1 MSLLWVSSPFRL
13 AVNLG
18 LSAGASLG
26 AKIVKAEETVV
37 KWLGLALLSQGGI
50 SIGLSMIVA
59 RELPGFADKI
69 ITVILFFVLVF
80 KILGPILAKVSI
92 SKAGEVDGLKRKV
105 MKEKKS
111 MKALF
116 LVLNKTEKLNDIL
129 EKFMEVGVTGATIL
143 DSQGMGSALIE
154 GEIPLF
160 GGVLRS
166 VMDNNRPYNKTI
178 FTLVNDEDMRA
189 AKAAVK
195 EVLGEMDQPGVGQ
208 MFSVDVGDVVG
219 I

>member
-1 MSLLWVSSPFRL
+1 
-13 AVNLG
+13 
-18 LSAGASLG
+18 
-26 AKIVKAEETVV
+26 
-37 KWLGLALLSQGGI
+37 
-50 SIGLSMIVA
+50 
-59 RELPGFADKI
+59 
-69 ITVILFFVLVF
+69 
-80 KILGPILAKVSI
+80 
-92 SKAGEVDGLKRKV
+92 
-105 MKEKKS
+105 

-166 VMDNNRPYNKTI
+166 VIDSNRPYNKTI

-189 AKAAVK
+189 AKSAVK
-195 EVLGEMDQPGVGQ
+195 DVLGDMNQPGVGL

>member
-1 MSLLWVSSPFRL
+1 
-13 AVNLG
+13 
-18 LSAGASLG
+18 
-26 AKIVKAEETVV
+26 
-37 KWLGLALLSQGGI
+37 
-50 SIGLSMIVA
+50 
-59 RELPGFADKI
+59 
-69 ITVILFFVLVF
+69 
-80 KILGPILAKVSI
+80 
-92 SKAGEVDGLKRKV
+92 
-105 MKEKKS
+105 

-129 EKFMEVGVTGATIL
+129 EKFIEVGVTGATIL

-189 AKAAVK
+189 AKSAVK
-195 EVLGEMDQPGVGQ
+195 DVLGDMNQPGVGL
-208 MFSVDVGDVVG
+208 MFSVEVGDVVG

>member
-1 MSLLWVSSPFRL
+1 MSW
-13 AVNLG
+13 
-18 LSAGASLG
+18 
-26 AKIVKAEETVV
+26 AKA
-37 KWLGLALLSQGGI
+37 
-50 SIGLSMIVA
+50 
-59 RELPGFADKI
+59 F
-69 ITVILFFVLVF
+69 LVF
-80 KILGPILAKVSI
+80 EILGPILAKVSI
-92 SKAGEVDGLKRKV
+92 TKAGEVDGLKRKV

-166 VMDNNRPYNKTI
+166 VIDNNRPYNKTI
-178 FTLVNDEDMRA
+178 FTLVNEEDMRA
-189 AKAAVK
+189 AKSAVK
-195 EVLGEMDQPGVGQ
+195 DVLGDMNQPGVGL

>member
-1 MSLLWVSSPFRL
+1 
-13 AVNLG
+13 
-18 LSAGASLG
+18 
-26 AKIVKAEETVV
+26 
-37 KWLGLALLSQGGI
+37 
-50 SIGLSMIVA
+50 
-59 RELPGFADKI
+59 
-69 ITVILFFVLVF
+69 
-80 KILGPILAKVSI
+80 
-92 SKAGEVDGLKRKV
+92 
-105 MKEKKS
+105 

-160 GGVLRS
+160 SGVLRS

-178 FTLVNDEDMRA
+178 FTLVNEEDMSA
-189 AKAAVK
+189 AKSAVK
-195 EVLGEMDQPGVGQ
+195 DVLGDMNQPGVGL

>member
-1 MSLLWVSSPFRL
+1 
-13 AVNLG
+13 
-18 LSAGASLG
+18 
-26 AKIVKAEETVV
+26 
-37 KWLGLALLSQGGI
+37 
-50 SIGLSMIVA
+50 
-59 RELPGFADKI
+59 
-69 ITVILFFVLVF
+69 
-80 KILGPILAKVSI
+80 
-92 SKAGEVDGLKRKV
+92 
-105 MKEKKS
+105 
-111 MKALF
+111 MKALV

-143 DSQGMGSALIE
+143 DSQGMGQALIE

-189 AKAAVK
+189 AKSAVK
-195 EVLGEMDQPGVGQ
+195 DVLGDMNQPGVGL
-208 MFSVDVGDVVG
+208 MFTVDVGDVVG

>member
-1 MSLLWVSSPFRL
+1 
-13 AVNLG
+13 
-18 LSAGASLG
+18 
-26 AKIVKAEETVV
+26 
-37 KWLGLALLSQGGI
+37 
-50 SIGLSMIVA
+50 
-59 RELPGFADKI
+59 
-69 ITVILFFVLVF
+69 
-80 KILGPILAKVSI
+80 
-92 SKAGEVDGLKRKV
+92 
-105 MKEKKS
+105 

-116 LVLNKTEKLNDIL
+116 LVLNKTEKINDIL

-189 AKAAVK
+189 AKSAVND
-195 EVLGEMDQPGVGQ
+195 VLGDMNQPGVGL
-208 MFSVDVGDVVG
+208 MFSVDVGYVVG

>member
-1 MSLLWVSSPFRL
+1 
-13 AVNLG
+13 
-18 LSAGASLG
+18 
-26 AKIVKAEETVV
+26 
-37 KWLGLALLSQGGI
+37 
-50 SIGLSMIVA
+50 
-59 RELPGFADKI
+59 
-69 ITVILFFVLVF
+69 
-80 KILGPILAKVSI
+80 
-92 SKAGEVDGLKRKV
+92 
-105 MKEKKS
+105 

-166 VMDNNRPYNKTI
+166 VMDNNRPYNKTN
-178 FTLVNDEDMRA
+178 FTLVEDEKLMEIKD
-189 AKAAVK
+189 AVRS
-195 EVLGEMDQPGVGQ
+195 VLGDMNKPGAGL
-208 MFSVDVGDVVG
+208 MFSVDVDNVTG

>member
-1 MSLLWVSSPFRL
+1 
-13 AVNLG
+13 
-18 LSAGASLG
+18 
-26 AKIVKAEETVV
+26 
-37 KWLGLALLSQGGI
+37 
-50 SIGLSMIVA
+50 
-59 RELPGFADKI
+59 
-69 ITVILFFVLVF
+69 
-80 KILGPILAKVSI
+80 
-92 SKAGEVDGLKRKV
+92 
-105 MKEKKS
+105 
-111 MKALF
+111 MKALV

-178 FTLVNDEDMRA
+178 FTLVNEEDMRA
-189 AKAAVK
+189 AKSAVK
-195 EVLGEMDQPGVGQ
+195 DVLGDMNQPGVGL
-208 MFSVDVGDVVG
+208 MLSVDVGDVVG

>member
-1 MSLLWVSSPFRL
+1 
-13 AVNLG
+13 
-18 LSAGASLG
+18 
-26 AKIVKAEETVV
+26 
-37 KWLGLALLSQGGI
+37 
-50 SIGLSMIVA
+50 
-59 RELPGFADKI
+59 
-69 ITVILFFVLVF
+69 
-80 KILGPILAKVSI
+80 
-92 SKAGEVDGLKRKV
+92 
-105 MKEKKS
+105 

-129 EKFMEVGVTGATIL
+129 EKFIEVGVTGATIL

-178 FTLVNDEDMRA
+178 FTLLNDEDMRA
-189 AKAAVK
+189 AKSAVK
-195 EVLGEMDQPGVGQ
+195 DVLGDINQPGVGL
-208 MFSVDVGDVVG
+208 MFSVEVGDVVG

>member
-1 MSLLWVSSPFRL
+1 
-13 AVNLG
+13 
-18 LSAGASLG
+18 
-26 AKIVKAEETVV
+26 
-37 KWLGLALLSQGGI
+37 
-50 SIGLSMIVA
+50 
-59 RELPGFADKI
+59 
-69 ITVILFFVLVF
+69 
-80 KILGPILAKVSI
+80 
-92 SKAGEVDGLKRKV
+92 
-105 MKEKKS
+105 

-160 GGVLRS
+160 GGVPRS

-189 AKAAVK
+189 AKSAVND
-195 EVLGEMDQPGVGQ
+195 VLGDMNQPGMGL

>member
-1 MSLLWVSSPFRL
+1 
-13 AVNLG
+13 
-18 LSAGASLG
+18 
-26 AKIVKAEETVV
+26 
-37 KWLGLALLSQGGI
+37 
-50 SIGLSMIVA
+50 
-59 RELPGFADKI
+59 
-69 ITVILFFVLVF
+69 
-80 KILGPILAKVSI
+80 
-92 SKAGEVDGLKRKV
+92 
-105 MKEKKS
+105 

-154 GEIPLF
+154 GKIPLF

-178 FTLVNDEDMRA
+178 FTLVKDEKLMEIKD
-189 AKAAVK
+189 AVRS
-195 EVLGEMDQPGVGQ
+195 VLGDMNKPGVGL
-208 MFSVDVGDVVG
+208 MFSVDVDNVTG

>member
-1 MSLLWVSSPFRL
+1 
-13 AVNLG
+13 
-18 LSAGASLG
+18 
-26 AKIVKAEETVV
+26 
-37 KWLGLALLSQGGI
+37 
-50 SIGLSMIVA
+50 
-59 RELPGFADKI
+59 
-69 ITVILFFVLVF
+69 
-80 KILGPILAKVSI
+80 
-92 SKAGEVDGLKRKV
+92 
-105 MKEKKS
+105 

-189 AKAAVK
+189 AKSAVNDA
-195 EVLGEMDQPGVGQ
+195 LGDMDQPGVGL

>member
-1 MSLLWVSSPFRL
+1 
-13 AVNLG
+13 
-18 LSAGASLG
+18 
-26 AKIVKAEETVV
+26 
-37 KWLGLALLSQGGI
+37 
-50 SIGLSMIVA
+50 
-59 RELPGFADKI
+59 
-69 ITVILFFVLVF
+69 
-80 KILGPILAKVSI
+80 
-92 SKAGEVDGLKRKV
+92 
-105 MKEKKS
+105 

-129 EKFMEVGVTGATIL
+129 EKFMEVGVRGATIL
-143 DSQGMGSALIE
+143 DSQGMGSALIQ

-178 FTLVNDEDMRA
+178 FTLVDDEDLKA

-195 EVLGEMDQPGVGQ
+195 DVLGDMDQPGVGM
-208 MFSVDVGDVVG
+208 MFSVDVGDVIG